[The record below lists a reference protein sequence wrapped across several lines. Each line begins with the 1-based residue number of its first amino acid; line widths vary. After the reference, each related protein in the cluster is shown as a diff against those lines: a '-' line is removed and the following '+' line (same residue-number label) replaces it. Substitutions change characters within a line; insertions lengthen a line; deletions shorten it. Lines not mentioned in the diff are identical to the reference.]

1 MSATKERYIIQY
13 SNEPVGEYAPISAR
27 LLRSRNFIRFDY
39 DRNPFF
45 DEAAWALNAKCGK
58 DPHQVAHL
66 LASPLPEGLYDTA
79 EGVVFYQ
86 SRE

>member
-13 SNEPVGEYAPISAR
+13 SDEPEGEYAPISAR

-45 DEAAWALNAKCGK
+45 DEGGWAINAKYGR
-58 DPHQVAHL
+58 DPFQVAHL

-79 EGVVFYQ
+79 EGVVFY
-86 SRE
+86 RRPE